1 MTAETA
7 TPVPTGVRT
16 GLYALVQH
24 FYARQMQA
32 LDDGRFEE
40 YAATFT
46 EDGTFQHTP
55 GTEPARTRPGI
66 VAELNRFHEKF
77 ADDPVR
83 RRHYFNQ
90 LVLDPQP
97 DGSYRSTVYALIVRI
112 RPGER
117 PEVWPSCVVHDV
129 LVVDGDEVS
138 TRSRTVSYDHLPDAV

>member
-1 MTAETA
+1 MTAPPITPAGTA
-7 TPVPTGVRT
+7 
-16 GLYALVQH
+16 LYTQVQH

-32 LDDGRFEE
+32 LDDCRFEE

-55 GTEPARTRPGI
+55 GTEPARTRKGI
-66 VAELNRFHEKF
+66 VAELHSFHERF
-77 ADDPVR
+77 RDDPVR

-90 LVLDPQP
+90 MVLDPQP
-97 DGSYRSTVYALIVRI
+97 DGSLRSTVYALIVRI

-129 LVVDGDEVS
+129 LVVDGDTVL
-138 TRSRTVSYDHLPDAV
+138 TRSRRIGYDQLADET

>member
-1 MTAETA
+1 MTAA
-7 TPVPTGVRT
+7 TDTRVGTD
-16 GLYALVQH
+16 LYALVQH
-24 FYARQMQA
+24 FYGRQMQA
-32 LDDGRFEE
+32 LDAGRFEE

-46 EDGTFQHTP
+46 ADGTFQHTP

-66 VAELNRFHEKF
+66 LAELHAFHEKYK
-77 ADDPVR
+77 DDPVQ

-90 LVLDPQP
+90 IVLDPLP

-129 LVVDGDEVS
+129 LVVDGDRVLM
-138 TRSRTVSYDHLPDAV
+138 RSRRVSYDQLAGQA